1 MQYCL
6 PRSAAERQE
15 AQRVIVGDQALAAA
29 TDQGGLRTIAILNVL
44 QDEDED
50 KEEDAHQLAL
60 YVDTN
65 QPSELS
71 CVTLTLSKDM
81 TSGIWMFSS
90 VNLS

>member
-1 MQYCL
+1 MRC
-6 PRSAAERQE
+6 
-15 AQRVIVGDQALAAA
+15 I
-29 TDQGGLRTIAILNVL
+29 

-50 KEEDAHQLAL
+50 EEETHQLAL

-65 QPSELS
+65 QPSESS

-90 VNLS
+90 VTLSEGCQLADVNTTSPSPTATKP